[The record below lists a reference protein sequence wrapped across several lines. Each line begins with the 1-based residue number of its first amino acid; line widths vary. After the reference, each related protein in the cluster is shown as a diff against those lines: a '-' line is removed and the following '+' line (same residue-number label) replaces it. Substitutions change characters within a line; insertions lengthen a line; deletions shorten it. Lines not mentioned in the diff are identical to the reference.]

1 MRCGS
6 VPAEVESRTEASPC
20 PGEDH
25 HPCHRVDRDLV
36 EVACS
41 DSTISDVIAFS
52 ESGRFSVSCTTPARG
67 SWRSTSDMAASLLMV
82 LRCDEI
88 AAGTV
93 ARMPAVALPTPVPA
107 PSPFDTPFTS
117 IAATL
122 APFRHGRIDPTTVLR
137 SVGRGRTESGTF
149 LHATLTPDG
158 PGTVRVRWK
167 GPRPNRQRWEID
179 AYGSGGEWLA
189 GRIPRMLGS
198 DDAGMAGV
206 DTAGWSPTVTTAL
219 QASRHVSIGASSN
232 LYHELLPTIVEQRIT
247 GFEAH
252 RQWRRLC
259 VELGDPAPGPV
270 PRSPPAAGAG
280 SPPGPTRLV
289 VPPARHRAQAGR
301 RPSSRSRDIPPASG
315 NGPTWRR
322 APRPPNCGCCP
333 AWAPGPWGR
342 CWRRRWAI
350 PTRSPS
356 ATIT

>member
-1 MRCGS
+1 MPSGS
-6 VPAEVESRTEASPC
+6 TATASRSS
-20 PGEDH
+20 
-25 HPCHRVDRDLV
+25 
-36 EVACS
+36 CS
-41 DSTISDVIAFS
+41 DCTISVVIAFS
-52 ESGRFSVSCTTPARG
+52 ESGRFSVSCTTPAYVVRIV
-67 SWRSTSDMAASLLMV
+67 RLTDMAASLPDGASVRRDGLV
-82 LRCDEI
+82 
-88 AAGTV
+88 
-93 ARMPAVALPTPVPA
+93 
-107 PSPFDTPFTS
+107 PSP
-117 IAATL
+117 
-122 APFRHGRIDPTTVLR
+122 GCLR
-137 SVGRGRTESGTF
+137 SLCPHRCPRSVRSTHRSPEWSRRSPPPSRRSGT
-149 LHATLTPDG
+149 AGSIPPRCSVRSVAAAPNRERSCTPRS
-158 PGTVRVRWK
+158 PPTVRERSASAGS
-167 GPRPNRQRWEID
+167 GPRPNRERWEID

-270 PRSPPAAGAG
+270 PRSPPAAGAR

-289 VPPARHRAQAGR
+289 VPSARHRAQAG
-301 RPSSRSRDIPPASG
+301 
-315 NGPTWRR
+315 NGPRRGRATSRPPLGMGRPGAARRGRQVAAAARR
-322 APRPPNCGCCP
+322 A
-333 AWAPGPWGR
+333 APGPWGR
-342 CWRRRWAI
+342 CWRRRWAT